1 MSPVWHVYLLRC
13 GDNSLYAGATHDL
26 KKRVAAHNAGKGAR
40 YTRSR
45 LPVKLVYSEKLP
57 NKSQALK
64 REFTIKCLTRTQK
77 LALLRKRRRAF

>member
-1 MSPVWHVYLLRC
+1 MWHVYLLRC
-13 GDNSLYAGATHDL
+13 GDQSLYAGATNDL

-57 NKSQALK
+57 TRSRALK
-64 REFTIKCLTRTQK
+64 REFAVKRLSRAQK
-77 LALLRKRRRAF
+77 LALLRKSRRAS